1 MLEEIYSGCET
12 KMNSSIEH
20 MQREFKTLRT
30 GKVTT
35 NVLDHVKIDYYGT
48 PTPLD
53 QVGSVIA
60 TDATT
65 IVINPWEK
73 NLLKDIETAIQSA
86 NIGVNP
92 NNDGD
97 QIKLFFPPMT
107 VEQRQEA
114 VKQMKGMG
122 EDAKI
127 SIRND
132 RKHSNDKIKKLEKDK
147 EITVDE
153 SKTAQDTIQKTTDK
167 YSISIEKIL
176 VLWYNIFVVI
186 FYGFVYGLFVFCF
199 ACWACFFVCI
209 F

>member
-1 MLEEIYSGCET
+1 MLNEIYSECET
-12 KMNSSIEH
+12 KMQGSIEH

-35 NVLDHVKIDYYGT
+35 SVLDNVKIDYYGT
-48 PTPLD
+48 ATPLD
-53 QVGSVIA
+53 QVGSVLA

-73 NLLKDIETAIQSA
+73 NLLGDIESAINAA

-107 VEQRQEA
+107 IEQRQDT
-114 VKQMKGMG
+114 VKKMKGMG
-122 EDAKI
+122 EDAKV

-132 RKHSNDKIKKLEKDK
+132 RKNSNDKIKKLEKDK
-147 EITVDE
+147 EITGDD
-153 SKTAQDTIQKTTDK
+153 SKSAQDNIQKITDK
-167 YSISIEKIL
+167 YISKIDTTL
-176 VLWYNIFVVI
+176 KDKEAEILKV
-186 FYGFVYGLFVFCF
+186 
-199 ACWACFFVCI
+199 
-209 F
+209 

>member
-1 MLEEIYSGCET
+1 MLNEIFNECET
-12 KMNSSIEH
+12 KMQGAIEH
-20 MQREFKTLRT
+20 MQREFKTLRS

-35 NVLDHVKIDYYGT
+35 AVLDNVKIDYYGT

-73 NLLKDIETAIQSA
+73 NLLKDIESAIQSA

-97 QIKLFFPPMT
+97 LIKLFFPPMT
-107 VEQRQEA
+107 VEQRQES

-122 EDAKI
+122 EKAKI

-132 RKHSNDKIKKLEKDK
+132 RRDANDKIKKLEKEK
-147 EITVDE
+147 EITQDD
-153 SKTAQDTIQKTTDK
+153 SKSAQDNIQKITDK
-167 YSISIEKIL
+167 YITKVDTIL
-176 VLWYNIFVVI
+176 KDKEVEILKV
-186 FYGFVYGLFVFCF
+186 
-199 ACWACFFVCI
+199 
-209 F
+209 